1 MSGDG
6 EVAAGEGGEPM
17 NKKKPSQDDQFF
29 NPDDI
34 AQAILLDYL
43 YDPNPNEAPSKESL
57 NKGRFTLAS
66 WRNDFYQ
73 WTAGRWERINDV
85 EIDLQITKHLQSHNE
100 GIDVCTGQ
108 APKVTIHKNLVSNI
122 RLCLAA
128 RVLRPESRIL
138 NVWDNIEQN
147 TLTTVSMK
155 NGLLVLRQD
164 GQVELIPHTPDYFT
178 FVQLPYDYDP
188 DAECPLWHGFLCD
201 VMLKRAD
208 YILLLQQWLGYLLR
222 PDLRL
227 QKFLLCV
234 GEGANGKTVFS
245 EVVQALLGRE
255 NCSQVPISR
264 FGNPFALVG
273 TLGKILNVTTEG
285 VGLIEEVAETTLKSF
300 TSGDQMTFERKY
312 RDSVSDTPT
321 AKVMICTNDLPRFGD
336 KSQAI
341 WRRILLVPFDKTV
354 AEEQQID
361 TLANDLK
368 KELPGLLNWAI
379 EGLRNLN
386 AAGRFTMPADS
397 KAMLEEYR
405 RDANPARAYLLENYQ
420 PSNNG
425 EYVGCE
431 TLYNDYKSYCNSKGY
446 RPLAD
451 RTFGKE
457 VHRAFPD
464 IKRKRPGSGNSR
476 DWMYDGITSIT
487 SYTSQENL
495 SLSAYE
501 DRG

>member
-1 MSGDG
+1 MSQ
-6 EVAAGEGGEPM
+6 
-17 NKKKPSQDDQFF
+17 KKPSQDDQFF

-34 AQAILLDYL
+34 ALAILLDYVF
-43 YDPNPNEAPSKESL
+43 DPEPDEAPSKQNLS
-57 NKGRFTLAS
+57 KGRYTLTS
-66 WRNDFYQ
+66 WRQVFYQ
-73 WTAGRWERINDV
+73 WDAGRWLKVNDS
-85 EIDLQITKHLQSHNE
+85 EIDLRITKHLQAHNE
-100 GIDVCTGQ
+100 GIDVSMGQ
-108 APKVTIHKNLVSNI
+108 APKVSIGKNLINNI

-128 RVLRPESRIL
+128 RVLRPESRTF
-138 NVWDNIEQN
+138 NQWDNIEQDASI
-147 TLTTVSMK
+147 TLSMI
-155 NGLLVLRQD
+155 NGLLVLRQN
-164 GQVELIPHTPDYFT
+164 GQAELIPHTPDYFT
-178 FVQLPYDYDP
+178 FVRLPYDYDLA
-188 DAECPLWHGFLCD
+188 AECPKWHAFLRD

-234 GEGANGKTVFS
+234 GEGANGKTVFN
-245 EVVQALLGRE
+245 EVIQSLVGSE
-255 NCSQVPISR
+255 NCSQVPIAR
-264 FGNPFALVG
+264 FDNPFALIG
-273 TLGKILNVTTEG
+273 TLGKMLNVTTEG
-285 VGLIEEVAETTLKSF
+285 VGLIEELAETTLKSF
-300 TSGDQMTFERKY
+300 TSGDRMTFERKFKEA
-312 RDSVSDTPT
+312 VSDTPT
-321 AKVMICTNDLPRFGD
+321 AKVMIATNDLPRFND

-341 WRRILLVPFDKTV
+341 WRRILLIPFDKTIAEDKQIETL
-354 AEEQQID
+354 AEE
-361 TLANDLK
+361 LK
-368 KELPGLLNWAI
+368 RELPGILIWSL

-457 VHRAFPD
+457 IHRAFPAVE
-464 IKRKRPGSGNSR
+464 RKRTGGR
-476 DWMYDGITSIT
+476 LAREWAYDGLV
-487 SYTSQENL
+487 SYVSQVTFI
-495 SLSAYE
+495 
-501 DRG
+501 